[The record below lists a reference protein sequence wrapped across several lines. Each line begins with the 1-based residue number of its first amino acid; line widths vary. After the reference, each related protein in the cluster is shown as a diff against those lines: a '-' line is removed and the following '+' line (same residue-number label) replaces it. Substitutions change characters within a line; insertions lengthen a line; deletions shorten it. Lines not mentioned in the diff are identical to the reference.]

1 MRRLLLLLVIVL
13 TLVPG
18 PRPAQAEGLSLTRP
32 VEGEVLRAFDDV
44 GRYAAGHR
52 GVDLAGEV
60 GQSVAAGAAG
70 TVSFAGNVAGT
81 ATVSVGHGNGW
92 RTTYQPV
99 RAEVST
105 GTVVAAG
112 EVIGTL
118 LAGHCPRACL
128 HWGLTDGANYSDP
141 LGHLETPVVA
151 LLPHG
156 ASPPT
161 PRIIEPARASQGGL
175 PVQGRITSRFGMRV
189 HPITGVT
196 SLHDGSDIAAACG
209 TAVVTPWAGTVTR
222 TLWNP
227 AYGWRVFVEHGT
239 ALVTAYNHLPGTEVR
254 VGQRLGAGERLGSVG
269 TTGLSTGCH
278 LHWMAWRD
286 GRLIDP
292 LTL

>member
-1 MRRLLLLLVIVL
+1 MRRLLLLLITVL
-13 TLVPG
+13 ALLSG

-32 VEGEVLRAFDDV
+32 VEGEVLRAFDNV

-70 TVSFAGNVAGT
+70 TVSFAGTVAGT
-81 ATVSVGHGNGW
+81 ATVSVDHGNGW

-99 RAEVST
+99 RAAVSA

-128 HWGLTDGANYSDP
+128 HWGLTDGADYADP
-141 LGHLETPVVA
+141 LGYLETPVVA

-209 TAVVTPWAGTVTR
+209 TAVAAPWAGTVTR
-222 TLWNP
+222 TLWSS
-227 AYGWRVFVEHGT
+227 AYGWRVFVDHGSG
-239 ALVTAYNHLPGTEVR
+239 LVTAYNHLPGIEVQ
-254 VGQRLGAGERLGSVG
+254 VGQRVGAGERLGSVG